1 MAKDTLFRKK
11 RFINFGGKLLDIAEP
26 KVMGILNVTPD
37 SFYDGGFYESK
48 EAIKKRVNELL
59 TEGAAFIDVGAC
71 SSRPGAKAVS
81 EEEELSRLDR
91 ALGVIRKHFP
101 DIIVSVDTY
110 RASIAGRV
118 VREYQVDMINDIS
131 AGMLDPEMFNTIA
144 DLQVPYII
152 MHMPGDPGTMQ
163 QKTDYKDL
171 LQNVTEFLAKRKKE
185 LSLLGVNDVLIDPG
199 FGFGKTL
206 DQNFKLLNQLEA
218 FQILEVPVVVGISR
232 KSMIHKLLGI
242 KPEEALNG
250 TTALHMMALERGVD
264 ILRVHDVKEAVEVV
278 RLYCKT
284 VRT

>member
-1 MAKDTLFRKK
+1 M
-11 RFINFGGKLLDIAEP
+11 DIAEP